1 MNTTTT
7 KVALKTKA
15 SYGLGSFGKDLACAP
30 IYIYLMYY
38 FTDVAGLSAAYVGA
52 VFLVARIIDAVTDP
66 MMGVIVDNTKS
77 RFGKFRPWVLIGTL
91 INAVVLVGLF
101 STHLF
106 HGTALYVYAAFIYI
120 FWGVTYTIMDIPFW
134 SMVPALSKSREERE
148 HLVVW
153 PRFFASF
160 AWFLTGTWG
169 MQAVGWVGKGND
181 GLGFQMIAAI
191 IVIFFIASA
200 LFTFF
205 GVKEKVAPK
214 KQFEKFG
221 FKDIVQILK
230 VNDQLRVLIYAV
242 LAFQIAN
249 LMVSGFS
256 IYYFTYALGDKH
268 LFQIYMMLSG
278 IAEMAGIFCF
288 PWIARILPRRFMW
301 LAACGFPVLSC
312 ILLTATNML
321 LPGNVVM
328 IGAAGV
334 AIKFGVGLANGL
346 STVMLADV
354 VDYGEFKTGRRTE
367 SIIFSVQTMLVKFA
381 GAAGAFIIGVGL
393 SMVGYVAN
401 QQQTPET
408 ILGIKVLMIVL
419 PSVLMIVSGIVYK
432 HSYRLHDGFNKDEQL
447 AEGVRPADDAEP
459 ATSHS

>member
-1 MNTTTT
+1 MQTIKVPLNT
-7 KVALKTKA
+7 KV

-38 FTDVAGLSAAYVGA
+38 FTDVAGLSAAYVGS

-91 INAVVLVGLF
+91 ANALVLVALF
-101 STHLF
+101 STHMF
-106 HGTALYVYAAFIYI
+106 SGVTLYVYAAAIYVL
-120 FWGVTYTIMDIPFW
+120 WGVTYTIMDIPFW
-134 SMVPALSKSREERE
+134 SMVPALSNSRAERE

-153 PRFFASF
+153 PRFFASL

-169 MQAVGWVGKGND
+169 MQAVGWVGHGND
-181 GLGFQMIAAI
+181 GRGFQVIAAV
-191 IVIFFIASA
+191 IVIFFIVSA

-205 GVKEKVAPK
+205 GVKETQPAK
-214 KQFEKFG
+214 KQFAKFG
-221 FKDIVQILK
+221 FKDIWQILK

-249 LMVSGFS
+249 LLVGGFA
-256 IYYFTYALGDKH
+256 IYYFTYAMGDKT

-288 PWIARILPRRFMW
+288 PWLIKILPRRLMW
-301 LAACGFPVLSC
+301 IVACAFPVLSC
-312 ILLTATNML
+312 ALLTATNML
-321 LPGNVVM
+321 LPGNEVM

-334 AIKFGVGLANGL
+334 AIKFGVGIANGL

-354 VDYGEFKTGRRTE
+354 VDYGEFKSGRRTE

-381 GAAGAFIIGVGL
+381 GAAGAFIIGIGL
-393 SMVGYVAN
+393 SLVGYVAN
-401 QQQTPET
+401 QRQSPET
-408 ILGIKVLMIVL
+408 IMGIKALMIVL
-419 PSVLMIVSGIVYK
+419 PSILMIISGIIYK
-432 HSYRLHDGFNKDEQL
+432 HSYRLHEGFNKDELL
-447 AEGVRPADDAEP
+447 AEGVRPATDASEP
-459 ATSHS
+459 ASSKY